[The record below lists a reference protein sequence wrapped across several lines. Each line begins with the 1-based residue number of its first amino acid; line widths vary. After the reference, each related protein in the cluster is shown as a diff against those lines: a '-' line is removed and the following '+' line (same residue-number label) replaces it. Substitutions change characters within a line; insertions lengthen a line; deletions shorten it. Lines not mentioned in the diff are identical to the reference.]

1 MYNLGLTNPSSDR
14 QRRFSS
20 EDFNQKSST
29 IIKSNEKNDQFYD
42 NKNIE
47 DLQEI
52 IRNQNKYIQQ
62 LQIRIRINTSDVVHT
77 STSDKLIEQN
87 KVKRFKKKRN

>member
-1 MYNLGLTNPSSDR
+1 MYYLGLTDPSSNR

-29 IIKSNEKNDQFYD
+29 IIKSNENINEFYD
-42 NKNIE
+42 QKKIE

-62 LQIRIRINTSDVVHT
+62 LQIRIRISTPDIIHA
-77 STSDKLIEQN
+77 STSDKLIKQN
-87 KVKRFKKKRN
+87 KVKHLKRNFN

>member
-1 MYNLGLTNPSSDR
+1 MYYLGLTDPSSNR

-29 IIKSNEKNDQFYD
+29 IIKSNENIDESYDQ
-42 NKNIE
+42 KNIE

-62 LQIRIRINTSDVVHT
+62 LQIRIRISTPDIIHA

-87 KVKRFKKKRN
+87 KVKHLKRNFN